1 MRIKE
6 INEKADRETETWK
19 EVLAVKEANTSLKEE
34 INHLKEILNPEHQN
48 EILKE
53 SHPKIYE
60 FFLKK
65 MN

>member
-1 MRIKE
+1 MRINE
-6 INEKADRETETWK
+6 LNEKADRETETWK